1 MCDTGGCALVRH
13 SALPDGTPLRI
24 DPMTQTP
31 SNQQNPVLRFIK
43 NLTVKNWIAIVGAI
57 VALVFILQNQQRVR
71 VELLFLNLNA
81 PLWIALGVVL
91 LIGWIIGRFSF
102 RKR

>member
-1 MCDTGGCALVRH
+1 MVRH
-13 SALPDGTPLRI
+13 SALRDGTPLRI

-57 VALVFILQNQQRVR
+57 IALVFILQNQQRVR
-71 VELLFLNLNA
+71 IEILFLNLNA

-91 LIGWIIGRFSF
+91 LIGWVIGRFSF